1 MSKLTIAECYDLVT
15 NKVFPYL
22 SSEVNQEK
30 SEAMIGIEVE
40 MLICKIVSE
49 KAKSLP
55 LYGQDSLS
63 SMLRNLM

>member
-30 SEAMIGIEVE
+30 STMIGIEVE

-55 LYGQDSLS
+55 LYGQDSLQVC
-63 SMLRNLM
+63 